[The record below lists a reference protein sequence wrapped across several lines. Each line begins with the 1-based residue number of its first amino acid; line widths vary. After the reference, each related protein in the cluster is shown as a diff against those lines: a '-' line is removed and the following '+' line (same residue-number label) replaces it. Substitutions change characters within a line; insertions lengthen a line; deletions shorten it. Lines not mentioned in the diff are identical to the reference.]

1 MSSAGDRILRSV
13 RTAQA
18 FARGETTEGFVVHTP
33 ENVDVKA
40 IRKKLRLSQE
50 AFAQRFGLSAA
61 AVREWEQQRR
71 QPDLAAR
78 VLLRVIAYN
87 PDAVIEALQGRAA

>member
-1 MSSAGDRILRSV
+1 MSAAGDRILRSV
-13 RTAQA
+13 RAARA
-18 FARGETTEGFVVHTP
+18 FAQGEMTEGFVVHTP

-40 IRKKLRLSQE
+40 IRKKLGLSQE

-71 QPDLAAR
+71 RPDLAAR
-78 VLLRVIAYN
+78 VLLRVIAHN
-87 PDAVIEALQGRAA
+87 PDAVTKALHDKLV

>member
-1 MSSAGDRILRSV
+1 MSAAGDRILRSV
-13 RTAQA
+13 RAARA
-18 FARGETTEGFVVHTP
+18 FARGEMTEGFVVHTP
-33 ENVDVKA
+33 ESVDVKA
-40 IRKKLRLSQE
+40 IRKKLGLSQK

-78 VLLRVIAYN
+78 VLLKVIAHN
-87 PDAVIEALQGRAA
+87 PEIVVEALQEI